1 MRSLSDDKRIARA
14 RAADIADIATRVG
27 ARLKRVTST
36 EWAGPCPAC
45 GGVDRF
51 SINMKRRVFNCRGFG
66 GGDVIAMVEHALGLN
81 FIGVVEFITGEERHV
96 QRREPPPRPVL
107 AVDDDKRRIERARE
121 IWRASVDPRGTVVED
136 YLVGRRLE
144 LSDDTA
150 NRAIRFHP
158 SLAWRERDGDPVI
171 RVQAMIAAMRN
182 IESDEIVAVSCR
194 RLTPDGHKL
203 GKPKFRGAAAGAA
216 IKLDPDEAVTHGLH
230 VGEGVESCMSARQ
243 LGLRPTWALG
253 STSNIA
259 AFPVLSG
266 IECLTI
272 LGENDDA
279 SAKAVQAC
287 GERWHAAG
295 REVLINRP
303 IGAKDLNDVI
313 KGAA

>member
-1 MRSLSDDKRIARA
+1 MRSLSDDERISRA
-14 RAADIADIATRVG
+14 RAADIADIACRVG
-27 ARLKRVTST
+27 ARLKRVTAT

-45 GGVDRF
+45 GGTDRF
-51 SINMKRRVFNCRGFG
+51 SINVKRRIFNCRGSG
-66 GGDVIAMVEHALGLN
+66 GGDVIAMTQHALGSDFLGA
-81 FIGVVEFITGEERHV
+81 IEFITGEAHHV
-96 QRREPPPRPVL
+96 AFREPEPKP
-107 AVDDDKRRIERARE
+107 AVALDDDKRRIERARE
-121 IWRASVDPRGTVVED
+121 IWRASIDPRGTIVED

-144 LSDDTA
+144 LSEDIA

-158 SLAWRERDGDPVI
+158 SLAWRECDGDPVI

-203 GKPKFRGAAAGAA
+203 GKPKFRGVAAGAA
-216 IKLDPDEAVTHGLH
+216 IKLDPDETVTHGLH

-243 LGLRPTWALG
+243 LGLKPTWALG

-272 LGENDDA
+272 LGENDEA

-295 REVLINRP
+295 RIVLINRAAY
-303 IGAKDLNDVI
+303 GKDLNDALR
-313 KGAA
+313 GTA